1 MLELT
6 KQQVAELCRVTVR
19 TVTTWQSEPDFPQP
33 ERRGRVNI
41 YDGAAVAEWWKTQ
54 EIGRLIEGDDG
65 EFLDLAQE
73 RAKLARVQA
82 HRQQLLL
89 AKERGEAVAVEDV
102 AAIVGDQFSSVRARL
117 LAIPAKCAPLVHTA
131 DSVQAIR
138 AVLEESVHDALA
150 ELSEGTITPGA
161 VPAEIPA
168 DHARP
173 H

>member
-6 KQQVAELCRVTVR
+6 KQQVAQLCRVTVR

-65 EFLDLAQE
+65 EFLDLNQE

-102 AAIVGDQFSSVRARL
+102 AGIVADQYSNVRARL
-117 LAIPAKCAPLVHTA
+117 LALPAKLAPVAHTA
-131 DSVQAIR
+131 DTVLAIR
-138 AVLEESVHDALA
+138 AVLDEGIHEALR
-150 ELSEGTITPGA
+150 ELSEGEVTPGA
-161 VPAEIPA
+161 VPPEDLEATGVA
-168 DHARP
+168 H
-173 H
+173 